1 MSLVV
6 VLSCG
11 IFALAA
17 VIGVLDLLVHLICKG
32 ARALRTPNALKPEGR
47 DFPVDQPPAQGIT
60 A

>member
-11 IFALAA
+11 IFVLVA
-17 VIGVLDLLVHLICKG
+17 VIGLLDLLVHLVCRG
-32 ARALRTPNALKPEGR
+32 ARALRTPEALKPDPPG
-47 DFPVDQPPAQGIT
+47 PTQPPAQGIT

>member
-11 IFALAA
+11 IFVLVA
-17 VIGVLDLLVHLICKG
+17 VIGLLDLLVHLVCKG
-32 ARALRTPNALKPEGR
+32 ARALRTPEALKPDPSG
-47 DFPVDQPPAQGIT
+47 PAQPPAQGIT